1 MKRHNRNLAIVFLLL
16 GIAAVSNA
24 QVLRAGQATSA
35 GDGLGSRG
43 AILQRVGQQA
53 PDAVLDQEGRT
64 TLAVGTFLLS
74 LGFYGYAVPTAL
86 GVDNQ
91 RHVLGLYM
99 LTSAAGL
106 LVPLSATRD
115 GAVTDA
121 EASLSLYGGTRGIAH
136 GALVYGLLTG
146 KVSERELGRGVPRLT
161 TLTSLGEIISGV
173 HVARSLGMSAG
184 TAEAIAAGGD
194 FGIGFG
200 VGAAHLAGFL
210 DDDGSVRPA
219 SGAILIGSGVGLLAG
234 KWLADQQSYTRGDAW
249 VLRTTNAV
257 GAYAPLALVDMFEPE
272 ENRAYTAAAM
282 GGGVLGVGVG
292 HYLTRRRDFTTGQGL
307 LITSGAA
314 AGGLLGAGLAY
325 VVSSDDADNRTRYLA
340 ASALGATVGLW
351 LGYRAF
357 ADDART
363 STDADGYASAP
374 PSRWTIS
381 FPSRG
386 F

>member
-1 MKRHNRNLAIVFLLL
+1 
-16 GIAAVSNA
+16 
-24 QVLRAGQATSA
+24 
-35 GDGLGSRG
+35 
-43 AILQRVGQQA
+43 
-53 PDAVLDQEGRT
+53 
-64 TLAVGTFLLS
+64 
-74 LGFYGYAVPTAL
+74 
-86 GVDNQ
+86 
-91 RHVLGLYM
+91 M
-99 LTSAAGL
+99 LTSSAGL
-106 LVPLSATRD
+106 LVPLSVTREST
-115 GAVTDA
+115 VTDA

-161 TLTSLGEIISGV
+161 TLTSLGEVISGV
-173 HVARSLGMSAG
+173 CIARSSDMSAG
-184 TAEAIAAGGD
+184 TAETIAAGGD
-194 FGIGFG
+194 FGLGLG
-200 VGAAHLAGFL
+200 VGTAHLAGFL
-210 DDDGSVRPA
+210 HDDSVRPA
-219 SGAILIGSGVGLLAG
+219 SGAILIGAGVGLLAG
-234 KWLADQQSYTRGDAW
+234 RWLADQQSYTRGDAW
-249 VLRTTNAV
+249 VLRTTHAV

-282 GGGVLGVGVG
+282 GGGVLGVGLG

-307 LITSGAA
+307 LIASGAA

-363 STDADGYASAP
+363 STEADVYASAP
-374 PSRWTIS
+374 SSKWTIS
-381 FPSRG
+381 FPSHG